1 MKDGAHCILLVEDN
15 PGDVR
20 LIKESLRM
28 YELEYVLTHFENVDD
43 AIRAVNA
50 YGVNGASIP
59 DLILLDYNLPRGDAG
74 DILAAAARNPA
85 LAGVPKA
92 VVTSSVAPKDME
104 RSFQL
109 GAHCFINKP
118 PELDAFLTEVG
129 SKVAAMLR
137 GESVPT
143 SPGQPPSDGSDS
155 ETRPDGLT
163 AKPT

>member
-20 LIKESLRM
+20 LIKESFRM
-28 YELEYVLTHFENVDD
+28 YELKYVLTHLENVDD
-43 AIRAVNA
+43 AIRAVDG
-50 YGVNGASIP
+50 YGIDGAGVP

-118 PELDAFLTEVG
+118 PELDAFLTEIG

-137 GESVPT
+137 GEAVPT
-143 SPGQPPSDGSDS
+143 VPGAPPSDDSDS
-155 ETRPDGLT
+155 ETRSDGLT
-163 AKPT
+163 AEPT